1 MLDETPSST
10 AAPTF
15 WAVINSWFTSTVFFL
30 VLQLVIGT
38 IYITS
43 NIASNQKQEQDSQGN
58 NDDTTTQEL
67 PRPRSP
73 SRLTYTSHEN
83 PLHQVQTAHAR
94 SPSTRKEE
102 IDALERHHLEEDTE
116 EIDDE
121 EKEEKSLDE
130 VYSQIIL
137 EGQLRHFRRSRSD
150 TELPVKV
157 GGKMKKSALSDNLVS
172 GADDGVDAKADDF
185 INKFKKQLKLQRL
198 DSITT

>member
-1 MLDETPSST
+1 MLEETPSSSPSLT
-10 AAPTF
+10 AAPTC

-30 VLQLVIGT
+30 VLQLVIAT
-38 IYITS
+38 IYVTS
-43 NIASNQKQEQDSQGN
+43 NMASNQKQEQDSQGN
-58 NDDTTTQEL
+58 DDDTTTQEIS
-67 PRPRSP
+67 RPRSP

-83 PLHQVQTAHAR
+83 PLHQVQTSHAR
-94 SPSTRKEE
+94 SPTTRKEE
-102 IDALERHHLEEDTE
+102 IDDDD
-116 EIDDE
+116 DDE

-157 GGKMKKSALSDNLVS
+157 GGKMKKSALSHLVMS